1 MTRQL
6 LQSPTNAVVAACR
19 TPSKAAEL
27 QELAKGA
34 EGKLYIVSIDIDD
47 PESIRACADDVAKLL
62 GDRGVDYIVN
72 NAAVVRHIQHV

>member
-1 MTRQL
+1 MTGQL
-6 LQSPTNAVVAACR
+6 LKSPTNAVVAACR